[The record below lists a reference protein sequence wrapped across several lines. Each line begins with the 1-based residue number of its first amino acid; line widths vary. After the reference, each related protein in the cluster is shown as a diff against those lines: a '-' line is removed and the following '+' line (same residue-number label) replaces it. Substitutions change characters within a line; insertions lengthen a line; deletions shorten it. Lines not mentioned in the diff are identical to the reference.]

1 MGVYGSENF
10 KTLLLQFFMDQIQI
24 NSALTLGGL
33 SQILFFRIM
42 IFAFNKI
49 LWIFQDFLIMEVYGS
64 QNFKTLLLLQFF
76 MDQIQINSAST
87 LGGPSQNLFLRILIF
102 GFNKILKIF
111 ENSY

>member
-10 KTLLLQFFMDQIQI
+10 KTLLLLQFFMDQIQI
-24 NSALTLGGL
+24 NCASTLGGP
-33 SQILFFRIM
+33 SQNLFFRIL

-64 QNFKTLLLLQFF
+64 ENFKTLLLQFF

-102 GFNKILKIF
+102 D
-111 ENSY
+111 